1 MLRAQTLLIP
11 RDVRTVTTVVLKKQL
26 TALNIE
32 ANIGGQQ
39 CGEALLSAMSRAPI
53 EHRLPCR

>member
-1 MLRAQTLLIP
+1 MGERGGGQATCLGA
-11 RDVRTVTTVVLKKQL
+11 VTFESI

-53 EHRLPCR
+53 EHRLP